1 MSSGSVRRVS
11 CQDILVVENLIEQ
24 CLQLY
29 MSQKEV
35 VETLLDQA
43 KIEPGFTVL
52 VWQKLEEENREFF
65 RAYYLRLMVKQQI
78 NEFNRLLDLQV
89 QLMCQMQP
97 SGVTSLPT
105 CNGSHISSLH
115 QNSACYASERTGP
128 AVKLENMHY
137 PIVSG
142 LPNAF
147 TNGEPYAF
155 TNGGSLLHPRMHTAV
170 QMPAHS
176 SRITAPPSMLSAQS
190 SNMDMIQGING
201 GMIKS
206 ETGYS
211 GSSPYMYGSDRNVL
225 EMHPTIEDASVA
237 SLPSVQSNSQPLN
250 EQILDIKSPSFGSL
264 GEETRNFS
272 LSDLAAD
279 FSQSSG
285 IKNLCPT
292 MSSSSDFYS
301 SFSHHLCSRDRCT
314 QRTSLTLDNFGRRFY
329 GCCFYDEKEV
339 QTCKF
344 FEWLDQKTCK
354 RGSEVAAIV
363 LAKFKRLE
371 NEAKAS
377 NEREKLARE
386 MEEKARERERIAR
399 RREEK
404 SRVREMI
411 AQVRARM
418 YRITL
423 VVSWILFAF
432 FVFSN
437 RIEDVGLKS
446 LSLAHDM

>member
-11 CQDILVVENLIEQ
+11 CQDIQVVENLIEQ
-24 CLQLY
+24 CLQQY

-43 KIEPGFTVL
+43 KIEPGFTEL
-52 VWQKLEEENREFF
+52 VWQKLEEENQEFF

-97 SGVTSLPT
+97 SGVASLPT

-115 QNSACYASERTGP
+115 QNSACYASEHAGP
-128 AVKLENMHY
+128 AVKAEN
-137 PIVSG
+137 I
-142 LPNAF
+142 
-147 TNGEPYAF
+147 
-155 TNGGSLLHPRMHTAV
+155 MHTTV
-170 QMPAHS
+170 QMPADS
-176 SRITAPPSMLSAQS
+176 SRIDAPPSMVSAQS
-190 SNMDMIQGING
+190 SNLGMIQGING

-237 SLPSVQSNSQPLN
+237 SFPSVQSNSQPLN
-250 EQILDIKSPSFGSL
+250 EQILDMESSSFGSL
-264 GEETRNFS
+264 GQDSRNFS

-329 GCCFYDEKEV
+329 GCCFYDEKEL

-354 RGSEVAAIV
+354 RGSEVAPIV

-386 MEEKARERERIAR
+386 MEEKARQREMIAR

-411 AQVRARM
+411 ARVRARM
-418 YRITL
+418 YRVTL
-423 VVSWILFAF
+423 VVSWVLFAF
-432 FVFSN
+432 FVFSS
-437 RIEDVGLKS
+437 RIEYVGLKS
-446 LSLAHDM
+446 LSLA

>member
-1 MSSGSVRRVS
+1 MSSGSIRRVS
-11 CQDILVVENLIEQ
+11 CQDIQVVENLIEQ

-43 KIEPGFTVL
+43 KIEPGFTEL
-52 VWQKLEEENREFF
+52 VWQKLEEENQEFF

-97 SGVTSLPT
+97 SGVASLPT

-115 QNSACYASERTGP
+115 QNSACYASEHTVP
-128 AVKLENMHY
+128 AVKTENMY
-137 PIVSG
+137 IPIVSG

-147 TNGEPYAF
+147 TNA
-155 TNGGSLLHPRMHTAV
+155 GSLLHPSMHTAV

-176 SRITAPPSMLSAQS
+176 SRIDAPPSMLSAQS
-190 SNMDMIQGING
+190 SNMGMIQGING

-225 EMHPTIEDASVA
+225 EMHPTIEDASVE
-237 SLPSVQSNSQPLN
+237 SFPSVQSNSQPLN
-250 EQILDIKSPSFGSL
+250 EQILDMESSSFGSL
-264 GEETRNFS
+264 GQDSRNFS

-301 SFSHHLCSRDRCT
+301 SFSHHLCSRDRCA

-329 GCCFYDEKEV
+329 GCHFYDEKEV
-339 QTCKF
+339 QACKF
-344 FEWLDQKTCK
+344 CEWLDKKTCK
-354 RGSEVAAIV
+354 CGSEVAPIV

-386 MEEKARERERIAR
+386 MEEKARERESIAR

-411 AQVRARM
+411 ARVRARM
-418 YRITL
+418 YRVTL
-423 VVSWILFAF
+423 VVSWVLFAF
-432 FVFSN
+432 FVFSS

-446 LSLAHDM
+446 LSLA

>member
-1 MSSGSVRRVS
+1 MSSGSIRRVS
-11 CQDILVVENLIEQ
+11 CQDIQVVENLIEQ

-43 KIEPGFTVL
+43 KIEPGFTEL
-52 VWQKLEEENREFF
+52 VWQKLEEENQEFF

-97 SGVTSLPT
+97 SGVASLPT
-105 CNGSHISSLH
+105 SNGSHISSLH
-115 QNSACYASERTGP
+115 QNSACYASEHTVP
-128 AVKLENMHY
+128 AVKAENMY
-137 PIVSG
+137 IPIVSG

-147 TNGEPYAF
+147 TNG
-155 TNGGSLLHPRMHTAV
+155 GSSLHPSMHTAV

-176 SRITAPPSMLSAQS
+176 SRIDAPPSMLSAQS
-190 SNMDMIQGING
+190 SNMGMIQGING

-237 SLPSVQSNSQPLN
+237 SFPSVQSNSQPLN
-250 EQILDIKSPSFGSL
+250 EQILDMESSSFGSL
-264 GEETRNFS
+264 GQDSRNFS

-301 SFSHHLCSRDRCT
+301 SFSHHLCSRDRCA

-329 GCCFYDEKEV
+329 GCRFYDEKEV

-344 FEWLDQKTCK
+344 CEWLDQKTCK
-354 RGSEVAAIV
+354 RGSEVAPIV

-411 AQVRARM
+411 ARVRARM
-418 YRITL
+418 YRVTL
-423 VVSWILFAF
+423 VVSWVLFAF
-432 FVFSN
+432 FVFSS

-446 LSLAHDM
+446 LSLA

>member
-11 CQDILVVENLIEQ
+11 CQDIQVVENLIEQ
-24 CLQLY
+24 CLQQY

-43 KIEPGFTVL
+43 KIEPGFTEL
-52 VWQKLEEENREFF
+52 VWQKLEEENQEFF

-97 SGVTSLPT
+97 SGVASLPT

-115 QNSACYASERTGP
+115 QNSACYASEHAGP
-128 AVKLENMHY
+128 AVKAEN
-137 PIVSG
+137 I
-142 LPNAF
+142 
-147 TNGEPYAF
+147 
-155 TNGGSLLHPRMHTAV
+155 MHTTV
-170 QMPAHS
+170 QMPADS
-176 SRITAPPSMLSAQS
+176 SRIDAPPSMVSAQS
-190 SNMDMIQGING
+190 SNLGMIQGING

-237 SLPSVQSNSQPLN
+237 SFPSVQSNSQPLN
-250 EQILDIKSPSFGSL
+250 EQILDMESSSFGSL
-264 GEETRNFS
+264 GQDSRNFS

-329 GCCFYDEKEV
+329 GCCFYDEKEL

-354 RGSEVAAIV
+354 RGSEVAPIV

-386 MEEKARERERIAR
+386 MEEKARQREMIAR

-404 SRVREMI
+404 SRR
-411 AQVRARM
+411 
-418 YRITL
+418 T
-423 VVSWILFAF
+423 FASSPSHF
-432 FVFSN
+432 LSFSLESN
-437 RIEDVGLKS
+437 SGLS
-446 LSLAHDM
+446 